1 MNSRT
6 PKYDSRRTW
15 EETKGVY
22 GKVHIAFGY
31 CNDEPC
37 SLSFTQNK
45 KDEMTSITEYHRVT
59 IDIKQLEGLIELIKE
74 NK

>member
-15 EETKGVY
+15 GETKGVY

-31 CNDEPC
+31 CNDEPS
-37 SLSFTQNK
+37 SLSFTQTK
-45 KDEMTSITEYHRVT
+45 KDEDNMTEYHRVT
-59 IDIKQLEGLIELIKE
+59 IDMKQLEGLIELIKE